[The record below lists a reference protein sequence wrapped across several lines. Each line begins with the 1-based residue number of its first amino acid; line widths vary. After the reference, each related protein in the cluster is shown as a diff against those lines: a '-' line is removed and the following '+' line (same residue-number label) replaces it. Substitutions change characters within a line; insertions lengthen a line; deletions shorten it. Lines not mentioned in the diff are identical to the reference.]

1 MGPSPPAAVP
11 QRACPVVPLRC
22 SLLCSVPGVAVK
34 LRRSRAP
41 QSRESPG
48 LPGLRLS
55 AGGSDYYPMGSSLV
69 KPEASRPHCNAVSCA
84 VASPLGFV
92 AVWASG
98 CIAGPVGAS
107 PPSLPLRAARSES
120 RVAVRRLFQRVGV
133 RMRGRGLSIGAPL
146 SGRLTGARRC
156 GLRSLAA
163 RLELCALVRPSSA
176 VRGRVAR
183 NPRLSGGAESLF
195 AHSGLAARGGGV
207 ARAPAR
213 ARRPRPPATDA
224 SIARGSSVA
233 RIRLPG

>member
-1 MGPSPPAAVP
+1 M
-11 QRACPVVPLRC
+11 
-22 SLLCSVPGVAVK
+22 K

-133 RMRGRGLSIGAPL
+133 RMRGRGLSIGDPL
-146 SGRLTGARRC
+146 SG
-156 GLRSLAA
+156 